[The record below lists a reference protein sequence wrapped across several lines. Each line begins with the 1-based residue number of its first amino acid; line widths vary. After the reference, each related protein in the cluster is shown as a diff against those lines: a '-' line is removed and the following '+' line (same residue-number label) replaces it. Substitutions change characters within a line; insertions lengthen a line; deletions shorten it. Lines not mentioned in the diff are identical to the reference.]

1 MFKRAFP
8 GGSDGKEAA
17 FKAGD
22 PGLILGSGGSPP
34 WKSEGLPTPVFLPG
48 EFHGQRNLVGY
59 SPWGRKELDTT
70 EQLILLDLITDILI
84 QNLDNT
90 HLNSQ
95 MII

>member
-1 MFKRAFP
+1 MGFP
-8 GGSDGKEAA
+8 GGSDGKGSARN
-17 FKAGD
+17 AGD

-34 WKSEGLPTPVFLPG
+34 WKREWLPTPVVLPG

-70 EQLILLDLITDILI
+70 KQLTLSDLITDILI
-84 QNLDNT
+84 QNLDNS

>member
-1 MFKRAFP
+1 M
-8 GGSDGKEAA
+8 
-17 FKAGD
+17 
-22 PGLILGSGGSPP
+22 ILGSGGSPL
-34 WKSEGLPTPVFLPG
+34 WKREWLPTPVFLPG
-48 EFHGQRNLVGY
+48 EFHGQRKLVGY